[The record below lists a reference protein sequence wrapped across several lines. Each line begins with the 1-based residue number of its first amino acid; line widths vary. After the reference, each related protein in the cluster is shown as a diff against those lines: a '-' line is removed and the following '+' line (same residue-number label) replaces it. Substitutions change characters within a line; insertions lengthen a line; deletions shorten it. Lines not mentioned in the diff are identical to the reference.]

1 MVPFS
6 GGVIGQKLPLI
17 LQILVYIEFSKY
29 SLSGFAILPGLF
41 LKSLGLGAEFN
52 SASDGTIFRR
62 GHRAKTTT
70 STQNTSVPRGFT
82 RYFLSGFAIQLGLF
96 LKTLGLGAE
105 CNSASNGT
113 IFRRDYRAKTTTY
126 TPNTSSHRVFEVFP
140 VRIRNTTW
148 VTSITT
154 WVR

>member
-1 MVPFS
+1 VQNSILHRTVPFS

-41 LKSLGLGAEFN
+41 LKPLGLGAEFN

-82 RYFLSGFAIQLGLF
+82 RYFLFGFAIILGLF
-96 LKTLGLGAE
+96 LELLGLGTE
-105 CNSASNGT
+105 FNSGSNRSV
-113 IFRRDYRAKTTTY
+113 FRNNPSIIANPDSEY
-126 TPNTSSHRVFEVFP
+126 FEKPFE
-140 VRIRNTTW
+140 N
-148 VTSITT
+148 
-154 WVR
+154 